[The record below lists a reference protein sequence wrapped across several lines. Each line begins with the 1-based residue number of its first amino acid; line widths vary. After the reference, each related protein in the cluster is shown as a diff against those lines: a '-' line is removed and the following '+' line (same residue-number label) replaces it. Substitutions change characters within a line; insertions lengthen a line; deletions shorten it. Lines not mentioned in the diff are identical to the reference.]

1 MYKNCW
7 NEKRIV
13 LLLIII
19 YIIRNKLK
27 DEVKQIKDIDIEQY
41 NTEIEVIE
49 KDLNKMDV
57 KTIVVKQCNEIMN
70 RINECRD
77 NFRLYIEKIT
87 RIKLVYDS
95 LHSI

>member
-1 MYKNCW
+1 M
-7 NEKRIV
+7 
-13 LLLIII
+13 
-19 YIIRNKLK
+19 
-27 DEVKQIKDIDIEQY
+27 
-41 NTEIEVIE
+41 
-49 KDLNKMDV
+49 DL